1 MPDPVTVSA
10 VVGWGVSAVGWLA
23 SPIISRV
30 LNKGF
35 AHLDYNAA
43 EKVKILDIQVLH
55 LQRVMEVV
63 DESTYRVRL
72 EPLLNKLRSALYEAE
87 DILDDVEYQRLKKQ
101 IQDSKSDGSRV
112 DSLKKNLRS
121 AMPTSPLKD
130 KDSGLPKLQLEK
142 SLTKIENAISG
153 ACKVLEQLNL
163 RGVINDNGE
172 RAVSTNSRRAV
183 TTAGPPTRVIG
194 RDQDRDKII
203 AMLHET
209 EDPFQANTVCGTCY
223 SVIGIHGIAG
233 SGKTTLAQCVYD
245 REKKYRQEKME
256 GHFDILMWIHALVEK
271 SPLVPVRNSL

>member
-130 KDSGLPKLQLEK
+130 KSLLQ
-142 SLTKIENAISG
+142 
-153 ACKVLEQLNL
+153 VL
-163 RGVINDNGE
+163 
-172 RAVSTNSRRAV
+172 RR
-183 TTAGPPTRVIG
+183 
-194 RDQDRDKII
+194 
-203 AMLHET
+203 E
-209 EDPFQANTVCGTCY
+209 
-223 SVIGIHGIAG
+223 
-233 SGKTTLAQCVYD
+233 
-245 REKKYRQEKME
+245 
-256 GHFDILMWIHALVEK
+256 
-271 SPLVPVRNSL
+271 

>member
-130 KDSGLPKLQLEK
+130 K
-142 SLTKIENAISG
+142 
-153 ACKVLEQLNL
+153 VL
-163 RGVINDNGE
+163 
-172 RAVSTNSRRAV
+172 RR
-183 TTAGPPTRVIG
+183 
-194 RDQDRDKII
+194 
-203 AMLHET
+203 E
-209 EDPFQANTVCGTCY
+209 
-223 SVIGIHGIAG
+223 
-233 SGKTTLAQCVYD
+233 
-245 REKKYRQEKME
+245 
-256 GHFDILMWIHALVEK
+256 
-271 SPLVPVRNSL
+271 